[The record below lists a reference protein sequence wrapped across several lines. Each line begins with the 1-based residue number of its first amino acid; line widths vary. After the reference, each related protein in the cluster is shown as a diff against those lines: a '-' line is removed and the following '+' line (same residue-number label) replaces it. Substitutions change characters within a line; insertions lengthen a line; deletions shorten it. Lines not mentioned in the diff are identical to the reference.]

1 MPRSPA
7 SLRLLP
13 AGLALAMDR
22 CNVVQLRRGATR
34 AACLAIAS
42 VGLADPSLDA
52 ALAAL
57 QSGRTGDGPAR
68 DALLRLVGELDEAAW
83 AVQDRVDAPA
93 HGAYV
98 LAFKR
103 ARSANALYA
112 ALDADP
118 MVAAAD
124 AAYESH
130 AVIEDWEPLIELWA

>member
-34 AACLAIAS
+34 AARLAIAR
-42 VGLADPSLDA
+42 VGPADPRVDA

-68 DALLRLVGELDEAAW
+68 DALLRLVEELDETAW
-83 AVQDRVDAPA
+83 AVHDQADAPA
-93 HGAYV
+93 DGAYA
-98 LAFKR
+98 LAFR
-103 ARSANALYA
+103 QARSANALYS

-130 AVIEDWEPLIELWA
+130 AVLDDWEPLIELWA